1 MLVITKDDC
10 HIGKNDVQK
19 LMMSKVKFLVEMNGN
34 LTYHIDEYGS
44 DDESLG
50 DIIDLFRWID
60 SVFLGDWTLVVDI
73 SNEKFYGR
81 FPNLEIDL
89 REITPNHTVRF
100 KVRKRAQQIYDGVV
114 KFPLN
119 GRKRLEFSVIDSN
132 KTHKV
137 NVRVAPMPEWYA
149 SMFGL

>member
-1 MLVITKDDC
+1 MT
-10 HIGKNDVQK
+10 
-19 LMMSKVKFLVEMNGN
+19 SKVKFRVEMNGN
-34 LTYHIDEYGS
+34 LTYHINEYGG
-44 DDESLG
+44 DDETLG

-60 SVFLGDWTLVVDI
+60 GVFSGDWTLVVDI

-89 REITPNHTVRF
+89 RVITPNHTVRF
-100 KVRKRAQQIYDGVV
+100 KTRKREQKIYDRVV

-119 GRKRLEFSVIDSN
+119 GRKNLVFDVIDSK

-137 NVRVAPMPEWYA
+137 DVKVEPMPGWYA
-149 SMFGL
+149 RMFGL